1 MAGFGFEGKMIFPC
15 MLISSIPILPS
26 PVQFMRLIPRIKLA
40 LVVLFVLSVA
50 LAPAGAWA
58 AFVLYFS
65 TIFGAIVL
73 SGIPPL
79 KLLRRS
85 VIALPFVLAAFPL
98 IFTTAGIPWAS
109 FRLGPW
115 IFSPTAEGF
124 SRFLSIALKSWISVQ
139 AALLLSATTPFPDL
153 LLALRAFHVPQML
166 VSVIG
171 LMWRYLFVLA
181 DEAIRLIRAR
191 DARSGAEPGRRSGG
205 GVVWRARV
213 TGGMAGS
220 LFVRGFDRADRVY
233 AAMLARGYDGETR
246 ALPAPRV
253 SSFQYAALAA
263 GGIWLGMIVLL
274 GFLIR

>member
-1 MAGFGFEGKMIFPC
+1 MHAHLFDPY
-15 MLISSIPILPS
+15 LSISS
-26 PVQFMRLIPRIKLA
+26 PVHALDPRIKLA
-40 LVVLFVLSVA
+40 LVVLFILSVS
-50 LAPAGAWA
+50 LSPAGAWA
-58 AFVLYFS
+58 AFILFFA
-65 TIFGAIVL
+65 TILGATIL

-79 KLLRRS
+79 KILRRS

-98 IFTTAGIPWAS
+98 ILTTAGAPLVS
-109 FRLGPW
+109 FHLGPW
-115 IFSPTAEGF
+115 IFFPTAEGF
-124 SRFLSIALKSWISVQ
+124 DRFLSIALKSWISVQ

-153 LLALRAFHVPQML
+153 LLAMRAFHVPQLL

-191 DARSGAEPGRRSGG
+191 DSRSGIDPGRRPGG
-205 GVVWRARV
+205 GVLWRARV

-246 ALPAPRV
+246 ALPAPPV
-253 SSFQYAALAA
+253 SSAQYAVLAA
-263 GGIWLGMIVLL
+263 GGVWMVMIVLSAI
-274 GFLIR
+274 LIR